1 MRAMSDRRFA
11 TCVALA
17 LLVLTVAS
25 RIVPHP
31 WNFTPM
37 IAVALFAGAR
47 VERGWMAMLAVA
59 ACLVL
64 GDLAVGVFPYD
75 GMAWVYAPMLA
86 IALLGRALVTRRSV
100 LATLVAALGA
110 GLVFFVVSNFG
121 VWLGTMYPHSV
132 SGFVDCYVAALP
144 FYRNQ
149 LVGDLVFTGALFGLH
164 AAAIDLRARVAARA

>member
-1 MRAMSDRRFA
+1 MSDRRFA

-25 RIVPHP
+25 RIAPHP

-47 VERGWMAMLAVA
+47 IERGWIAMLAVA

-64 GDLAVGVFPYD
+64 GDVAVGVFPYA

-86 IALLGRALVTRRSV
+86 IALLGRTLVTRRSLV
-100 LATLVAALGA
+100 ATLVAALGA

-121 VWLGTMYPHSV
+121 VWLSPMYPHSA
-132 SGFVDCYVAALP
+132 SGLADCYIAGLP

-149 LVGDLVFTGALFGLH
+149 LVGDVAFTGALFGLH
-164 AAAIDLRARVAARA
+164 AAALNLRAYARA